1 MHTHHRLPIL
11 TAIMAIIV
19 ALPAVTQA
27 QAGKTASAHE
37 TMAQLKAEAKVSSN
51 TARATALAL
60 VPQGKVKSGE
70 LERENGRLLYSF
82 DIATKGKSGIDEV
95 QIDAITGAVLSNT
108 HETPAM
114 ERAEAKADAK
124 EHAAPKAS
132 KPHARGAKPSTK
144 G

>member
-11 TAIMAIIV
+11 TAITALIV

-27 QAGKTASAHE
+27 QAGKAAPAHE
-37 TMAQLKAEAKVSSN
+37 TMAQLKAEAKVSSGA
-51 TARATALAL
+51 ARATALAL
-60 VPQGKVKSGE
+60 VPKGKVKSSE

-95 QIDAITGAVLSNT
+95 QVDAITGAVLSNT

-114 ERAEAKADAK
+114 ERAEAKADKK
-124 EHAAPKAS
+124 EHASEKAS
-132 KPHARGAKPSTK
+132 KPHPRGAKPTTK